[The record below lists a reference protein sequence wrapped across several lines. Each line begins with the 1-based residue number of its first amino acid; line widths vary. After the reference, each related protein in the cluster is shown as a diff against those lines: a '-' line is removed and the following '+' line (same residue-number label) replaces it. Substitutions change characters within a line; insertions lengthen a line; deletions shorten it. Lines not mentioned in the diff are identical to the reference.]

1 MRDVFC
7 KIEAKGADARLKD
20 PLLVSKANVDS
31 NCDNLTDNESAH
43 SKKIPCL
50 LEPNERLNIY
60 LWLARSLDQD
70 SLFPSRSLAAPS
82 AYWNAAPEHAK

>member
-43 SKKIPCL
+43 SKPPHGCL
-50 LEPNERLNIY
+50 GTWPFR
-60 LWLARSLDQD
+60 
-70 SLFPSRSLAAPS
+70 
-82 AYWNAAPEHAK
+82 